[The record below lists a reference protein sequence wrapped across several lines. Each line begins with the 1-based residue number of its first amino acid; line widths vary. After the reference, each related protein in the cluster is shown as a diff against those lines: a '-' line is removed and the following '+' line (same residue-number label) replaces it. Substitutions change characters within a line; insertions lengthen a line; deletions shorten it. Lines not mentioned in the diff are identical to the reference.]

1 MELTKLLQIR
11 NVLLEH
17 INDKVSASLAYRIMK
32 YLKSTDQEEDFYLK
46 RTQEIANEFGEK
58 DADGK
63 PVRNTDGGITIQHD
77 KIEECKKLISELN
90 KTNVDVPATKFALA
104 ELSELKLSVK
114 EMYILDDLITP

>member
-11 NVLLEH
+11 NVLLAH

-46 RTQEIANEFGEK
+46 RTQELADEFGEK

-63 PVRNTDGGITIQHD
+63 PVRNTDGGINIQHD
-77 KIEECKKLISELN
+77 KIEECKNLISELN

>member
-46 RTQEIANEFGEK
+46 RTQEIADEFGEK

-63 PVRNTDGGITIQHD
+63 PVRNADGGITIQHD
-77 KIEECKKLISELN
+77 KIEECKKLISELG

-104 ELSELKLSVK
+104 ELSELKLTVK

>member
-77 KIEECKKLISELN
+77 KIEECKQLISELG

-104 ELSELKLSVK
+104 ELSELKLTVK